1 MSRYQPSAHIEL
13 PQWYA
18 RVSRSGANEN
28 GTPTGDGLTR
38 LGAMTVWHPTR
49 GCEIASFAGGAGAVV
64 FDGYLFDHADAA
76 RELALRDSSSQA
88 EIVAAAYE
96 RWGANVFDRLDGCY
110 LAGVWNGA
118 SRTLLL
124 GHDALGRHPVFY
136 VVDAKNVWF
145 AANILALA
153 RSGQVP
159 TRPNR
164 LSLALSALAFWP
176 EAGQTYFDRVN
187 RVRPGHY
194 VEVTPSRIAEPQY
207 WEPMPADDEPLLSE
221 SAVHEQFEPALIDSV
236 RRCLALGAQGI
247 MLSGG
252 VDSVT
257 IAALAAPRLAALG
270 QSPLVGVSAR
280 TGYRL
285 SHEEEM
291 QSKVT
296 GALNMPH
303 VISTML
309 DWIDGRN
316 ALRMSLDM
324 TRDLPAPTDV
334 WWVGTYTEFYRRTAA
349 EGLTVLLTGSGGD
362 NWLGVADAHAADLM
376 RELKIAELYRFLKA
390 DVRTGGSSLRHMARR
405 LLWSGGLRWHVD
417 SAWAQLAPAAK
428 TRYHQRKWI
437 ERLPA
442 WLAPDRELRAELVDR
457 LMARRTPSLASNERA
472 PRSYYLHS
480 LRTLSNPYLHHE
492 YETAFHIES
501 QTGLRLLSPYHDR
514 RLVTFF
520 NRIPP
525 RVLIHGGR
533 YKGLLRPVV
542 ARHLPGL
549 GLEDQRKDYPED
561 IQKRK
566 LLEMQRSMAEV
577 WPDFSFGTLDGLGV
591 LDARQV
597 RPQGGESHKLTFAG
611 IARLFTLM
619 SGEQWVNDNARS

>member
-1 MSRYQPSAHIEL
+1 MRMESAARIEL
-13 PQWYA
+13 PRWYA
-18 RVSRSGANEN
+18 RVSRSGSVEN
-28 GTPTGDGLTR
+28 GSPTGAGCTR
-38 LGAMTVWHPTR
+38 VGALTVWHPSQ
-49 GCEIASFAGGAGAVV
+49 GCEIASFAGGTSAVV
-64 FDGYLFDHADAA
+64 FDGYLFDRVETA
-76 RELALRDSSSQA
+76 RELGLVDSSNHA

-96 RWGANVFDRLDGCY
+96 RWGANLFDRLDGCY
-110 LAGVWNGA
+110 MAAAWDGR

-124 GHDALGRHPVFY
+124 GHDALGRHPLFY
-136 VVDAKNVWF
+136 VVDANDVWF
-145 AANILALA
+145 AANILALT
-153 RSGQVP
+153 RSGRVP

-176 EAGQTYFDRVN
+176 EAGQTYFDGVN

-194 VEVTPSRIAEPQY
+194 VEVTPSRVTEPQY
-207 WEPMPADDEPLLSE
+207 WEPMPSDDEPLLSE
-221 SAVHEQFEPALIDSV
+221 SAVHEQFEPALVDSL
-236 RRCLALGAQGI
+236 RRCLELGAQGI

-257 IAALAAPRLAALG
+257 IAALAAPRRAALG

-309 DWIDGRN
+309 DWISGRN

-324 TRDLPAPTDV
+324 VPELPAPTDV

-349 EGLTVLLTGSGGD
+349 DGLTVLLTGSGGD

-376 RELKIAELYRFLKA
+376 RELKVAELYRFLKA
-390 DVRTGGSSLRHMARR
+390 DVRTGGSSMREMARR

-417 SAWAQLAPAAK
+417 SAWARLAPGAK

-457 LMARRTPSLASNERA
+457 LMARRTPSLTSGRRV

-501 QTGLRLLSPYHDR
+501 QCGLRLLSPYHDR

-525 RVLIHGGR
+525 RVLVHGGR

-549 GLEDQRKDYPED
+549 GLENQRKDYPGD

-566 LLEMQRSMAEV
+566 LLEMQRSMSEV
-577 WPDFSFGTLDGLGV
+577 WPEFSFGTLDRLEV
-591 LDARQV
+591 LHAAEV
-597 RPQGGESHKLTFAG
+597 RPQGAQSEQLTFAG

-619 SGEQWVNDNARS
+619 SAERWVDQNAHG